1 MLTSLIET
9 NALPLHVRQSTST
22 CAIGQK
28 RKRNLM
34 SITAAAAPA
43 ANKQVIRQAPVLG
56 SLMFSVFFLYFSS
69 LFITISGSRQYTRD
83 RLG

>member
-1 MLTSLIET
+1 
-9 NALPLHVRQSTST
+9 
-22 CAIGQK
+22 
-28 RKRNLM
+28 M